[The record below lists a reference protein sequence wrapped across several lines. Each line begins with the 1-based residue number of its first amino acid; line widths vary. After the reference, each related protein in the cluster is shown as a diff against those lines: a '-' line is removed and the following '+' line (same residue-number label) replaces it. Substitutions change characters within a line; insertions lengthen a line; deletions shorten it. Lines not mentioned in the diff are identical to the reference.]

1 LLSENDSMK
10 KGLVIVESPTKVR
23 TIKRYLGKDFDVK
36 ASVGHVKDLPK
47 KRLGVNV
54 EDNFTPEYEII
65 RGKSKIIKELKSA
78 ACKVDNIY
86 LAPDPDREG
95 EAIAWH
101 IAEELQAKRGKGKA
115 RQFHRV
121 MFHELT
127 EQAIKRA
134 IKSPGK
140 LDRKKY
146 ESQQARRILDRLVG
160 YKISPLLWSK
170 VKRGLS
176 AGRVQSVAVRI
187 ICDREKEIRAFVP
200 EEYWTVIVQ
209 LEGPNPPPFL
219 AKVIALK
226 GKKLSIPNRE
236 KAQEI
241 VRDLKSA
248 DFRVKKVDTKERK
261 KYPSPPFIT
270 STMQQEAAHKLRFTA
285 KKTMMLAQR
294 LYEGVDLGDEGP
306 VGLITYM
313 RTDST
318 RVAKEVVKEARTLI
332 NGKFGKDF
340 VPQRAPVYKRGKM
353 SQDAHEAIRPT
364 SVVRAPE
371 DVAPYLDKAT
381 LALYNLIW
389 KRFIASQMSPAIL
402 DQTRVDIEAVL
413 YLLRVSGTVVRFPGF
428 TILYSETKDESREKG
443 RNNSD
448 KDKTDLPS
456 LAKDDPLK
464 FLGIEPKQHF
474 TQPPPRYSEASL
486 IKTLE
491 EKGIGR
497 PSTYATIISTIQGKE
512 YVSLEKRFF
521 YPSALGLVVTDLLV
535 KHFPEILDSKFTA
548 AMEKKLDEVEDGSN
562 SWINVLENF
571 HGPFSKSLNLA
582 QEEMKSIKI
591 EGVST
596 DIKCDKCGAPMVIK
610 YGKSGEFLAC
620 SGYPEC
626 KNTKDFKRDAPG
638 PIQILDREIM
648 TEKICD
654 RCGRPMVIKKGRF
667 GEFLACSGYPECR
680 NTKSISTGISCPEP
694 GCDGELFQRRSRS
707 GKTFFGCSRYPK
719 CKYATWDRPVAKEC
733 PLCGSLILV
742 QKITQSDRKIL
753 KCPVKGCKYKIDQEG
768 G

>member
-1 LLSENDSMK
+1 MK

-23 TIKRYLGKDFDVK
+23 TLKRYLGKDFDIR

-54 EDNFTPEYEII
+54 EDNFKPEYEII
-65 RGKSKIIKELKSA
+65 SGKNKIIKELKSA
-78 ACKVDNIY
+78 ASKVDDIY

-101 IAEELQAKRGKGKA
+101 IAEELQAKRGKA

-127 EQAIKRA
+127 EQAIKKA
-134 IKSPGK
+134 IKSPEK
-140 LDRKKY
+140 LDRNKY

-187 ICDREKEIRAFVP
+187 ICDREREIQAFVP
-200 EEYWTVIVQ
+200 EEYWTVAAQ
-209 LEGPNPPPFL
+209 LKGPNPPPFL

-226 GKKLSIPNRE
+226 GKKLSIPDGE
-236 KAQEI
+236 KAQEV

-248 DFRVKKVDTKERK
+248 DFRVKKVETKERK

-270 STMQQEAAHKLRFTA
+270 STMQQEAARKHRFSA

-313 RTDST
+313 RTDSI
-318 RVAKEVVKEARTLI
+318 RVAKEAVKEARTLI

-353 SQDAHEAIRPT
+353 AQDAHEAIRPT
-364 SVVRAPE
+364 SVTRTPE
-371 DVAPYLDKAT
+371 DVAPYLDKAA

-402 DQTRVDIEAVL
+402 DQTRVDIEAGL
-413 YLLRVSGTVVRFPGF
+413 YLLRVVGTVVRFPGF
-428 TILYSETKDESREKG
+428 TILYSETKDESQEKG
-443 RNNSD
+443 RNSSD
-448 KDKTDLPS
+448 KAKTELPV

-464 FLGIEPKQHF
+464 LLGIEPKQHF

-491 EKGIGR
+491 EEGIGR
-497 PSTYATIISTIQGKE
+497 PSTYANILSTIQGKE
-512 YVSLEKRFF
+512 YVRLEKRYF
-521 YPSALGLVVTDLLV
+521 YPSALGFVVTDLLV
-535 KHFPEILDSKFTA
+535 THFPEILDSKFTA
-548 AMEKKLDEVEDGSN
+548 AMEKNLDGVEDGSN
-562 SWINVLENF
+562 SWIKVLEKF
-571 HGPFSKSLNLA
+571 YGPFSKSLNLA

-591 EGVST
+591 KGVST

-610 YGKSGEFLAC
+610 YGRSGEFLAC

-626 KNTKDFKRDAPG
+626 KNTKDFKRDEKG
-638 PIQILDREIM
+638 QIQIQDREIR
-648 TEKICD
+648 TDKICD

-680 NTKSISTGISCPEP
+680 NTKSISTGIPCPEP
-694 GCDGELFQRRSRS
+694 SCDGELFQRRSRS

-719 CKYATWDRPVAKEC
+719 CKYAIWDRPVAKEC
-733 PLCGSLILV
+733 PLCGSPILV
-742 QKITQSDRKIL
+742 ERIKQSDGKTL
-753 KCPVKGCKYKIDQEG
+753 KCPAKGCKYKIDQEG
-768 G
+768 D

>member
-1 LLSENDSMK
+1 MK

-23 TIKRYLGKDFDVK
+23 TIKRYLGKDFDIR

-54 EDNFTPEYEII
+54 EDNFKPEYEII
-65 RGKSKIIKELKSA
+65 SGKNKIIKALKSA
-78 ACKVDNIY
+78 ASKVDNIY

-101 IAEELQAKRGKGKA
+101 IAEELQAKRGKA

-127 EQAIKRA
+127 EQAIKKA
-134 IKSPGK
+134 IKSPEK
-140 LDRKKY
+140 LNKNKY

-187 ICDREKEIRAFVP
+187 ICDREREIQAFVP
-200 EEYWTVIVQ
+200 EEYWTVAAQ
-209 LEGPNPPPFL
+209 LEGSNPPPFL

-226 GKKLSIPNRE
+226 GKKLSIPDGE
-236 KAQEI
+236 KAQEV
-241 VRDLKSA
+241 VRDLNSA
-248 DFRVKKVDTKERK
+248 DFRVAKVETKERK

-270 STMQQEAAHKLRFTA
+270 STMQQEAASKLRFSA
-285 KKTMMLAQR
+285 KKTMMMAQR
-294 LYEGVDLGDEGP
+294 LYEGIDLGDEGP

-318 RVAKEVVKEARTLI
+318 RVAKEAVKEARILI
-332 NGKFGKDF
+332 DGRFGKDF

-353 SQDAHEAIRPT
+353 AQDAHEAIRPT
-364 SVVRAPE
+364 SVARTPE
-371 DVAPYLDKAT
+371 DVAPYLDKAA

-402 DQTRVDIEAVL
+402 DQTRVDIEAGM
-413 YLLRVSGTVVRFPGF
+413 YLLRVVGTIVRFPGF
-428 TILYSETKDESREKG
+428 TILYSETKNESQEKG
-443 RNNSD
+443 RNSSD
-448 KDKTDLPS
+448 KAKTDLPA

-464 FLGIEPKQHF
+464 LLGIEPKQHF

-491 EKGIGR
+491 EEGIGR
-497 PSTYATIISTIQGKE
+497 PSTYANILSTIQGKE
-512 YVSLEKRFF
+512 YVRLEKRYF

-535 KHFPEILDSKFTA
+535 AHFSEILDSKFTA
-548 AMEKKLDEVEDGSN
+548 AMEKNLDGVEDGSN
-562 SWINVLENF
+562 SWIKVLEKF
-571 HGPFSKSLNLA
+571 YGPFSKSLDLA
-582 QEEMKSIKI
+582 KEKMKSIKTK
-591 EGVST
+591 GVST
-596 DIKCDKCGAPMVIK
+596 DIMCDKCGAPMVIK

-626 KNTKDFKRDAPG
+626 KNTKDFRRDEKG
-638 PIQILDREIM
+638 LIQIQDREIP
-648 TEKICD
+648 TDKICD
-654 RCGRPMVIKKGRF
+654 QCGRPMVIKKGRF

-694 GCDGELFQRRSRS
+694 SCDGELFQRRSRS

-719 CKYATWDRPVAKEC
+719 CKYATWDRPVAKKC
-733 PLCGSLILV
+733 PLCGFPILV
-742 QKITQSDRKIL
+742 EKNTKSDGKIL
-753 KCPVKGCKYKIDQEG
+753 KCPAKGCKYKIEQEG
-768 G
+768 D

>member
-1 LLSENDSMK
+1 MK

-23 TIKRYLGKDFDVK
+23 TLRRYLGKDFDIK

-78 ACKVDNIY
+78 ASKVDNIY

-101 IAEELQAKRGKGKA
+101 IAEELQAKQGKA
-115 RQFHRV
+115 RQFYRV

-127 EQAIKRA
+127 EQAIKKA

-140 LDRKKY
+140 LDKNKY

-187 ICDREKEIRAFVP
+187 ICDREREIQAFVA
-200 EEYWTVIVQ
+200 EEYWTVTAQ

-226 GKKLSIPNRE
+226 GKKLSIPDGE
-236 KAQEI
+236 KAQEV
-241 VRDLKSA
+241 VRDLKAA
-248 DFRVKKVDTKERK
+248 DFRVKKIETKERK

-270 STMQQEAAHKLRFTA
+270 STMQQEAARKLRFSA
-285 KKTMMLAQR
+285 KKTMTLAQR

-318 RVAKEVVKEARTLI
+318 RVAKEAVKEARALI
-332 NGKFGKDF
+332 NGRFGKDF

-353 SQDAHEAIRPT
+353 AQDAHEAIRPT
-364 SVVRAPE
+364 SVARTPE
-371 DVAPYLDKAT
+371 DVAPYLDKAA

-389 KRFIASQMSPAIL
+389 KCFIASQMSPAIL
-402 DQTRVDIEAVL
+402 DQTRVDIEAGL
-413 YLLRVSGTVVRFPGF
+413 YLLRVVGTVVRFPGF
-428 TILYSETKDESREKG
+428 TILYSETKDESQEKG
-443 RNNSD
+443 QNSSD
-448 KDKTDLPS
+448 KAKTELPA
-456 LAKDDPLK
+456 LAMDDPLK
-464 FLGIEPKQHF
+464 LLGIEPKQHF

-497 PSTYATIISTIQGKE
+497 PSTYATILSTIQSKE
-512 YVSLEKRFF
+512 YVCLEKRYF
-521 YPSALGLVVTDLLV
+521 YPSALGFVVTDLLV
-535 KHFPEILDSKFTA
+535 AHFPEILDSKFTA
-548 AMEKKLDEVEDGSN
+548 AMEKKLDGVEDGSN
-562 SWINVLENF
+562 SWIKVLEKF
-571 HGPFSKSLNLA
+571 YGPFSKSLNLA
-582 QEEMKSIKI
+582 QEEMKSVKIK
-591 EGVST
+591 GVST
-596 DIKCDKCGAPMVIK
+596 DIKCDKCSAPMVIK
-610 YGKSGEFLAC
+610 YGSRGEFLAC

-626 KNTKDFKRDAPG
+626 KNTKDFKRDEKG
-638 PIQILDREIM
+638 QIQIQDREIR
-648 TEKICD
+648 TDKICD

-680 NTKSISTGISCPEP
+680 NTKSLSTGIPCPGP
-694 GCDGELFQRRSRS
+694 SCDGELVKRSSRS
-707 GKTFFGCSRYPK
+707 GKTFYGCSRYPK

-733 PLCGSLILV
+733 PFCGSPILV
-742 QKITQSDRKIL
+742 ERITQNDGRIL
-753 KCPVKGCKYKIDQEG
+753 KCPVKGCKYKIEQVRD
-768 G
+768 

>member
-1 LLSENDSMK
+1 MK

-23 TIKRYLGKDFDVK
+23 TLKRYLGKDFDIK

-54 EDNFTPEYEII
+54 EDNFKPEYEII

-78 ACKVDNIY
+78 ASKVDNIY

-101 IAEELQAKRGKGKA
+101 IAEELQAKRGKA
-115 RQFHRV
+115 RQFYRV

-127 EQAIKRA
+127 EQAIRKA
-134 IKSPGK
+134 IKSPEK
-140 LDRKKY
+140 LDRNKY

-187 ICDREKEIRAFVP
+187 ICEREREIQAFVA
-200 EEYWTVIVQ
+200 EEYWTVTAQ
-209 LEGPNPPPFL
+209 LEGPNPPPFS

-226 GKKLSIPNRE
+226 GKKLPIPDGE
-236 KAQEI
+236 KAQEV

-248 DFRVKKVDTKERK
+248 DFRVKKVETKERK

-270 STMQQEAAHKLRFTA
+270 STMQQEAARKHRFPA

-294 LYEGVDLGDEGP
+294 LYEGVVLGDEGP

-318 RVAKEVVKEARTLI
+318 RVAKEAVKEARTLI
-332 NGKFGKDF
+332 NGRFGKDF

-353 SQDAHEAIRPT
+353 AQDAHEAIRPT
-364 SVVRAPE
+364 SVARTPE
-371 DVAPYLDKAT
+371 DVAPYLDKAA
-381 LALYNLIW
+381 LALYKLIW

-402 DQTRVDIEAVL
+402 DQTRVDIEAGL
-413 YLLRVSGTVVRFPGF
+413 YLLRVVGTVVRFPGF
-428 TILYSETKDESREKG
+428 TILYSETKDESQEKG

-448 KDKTDLPS
+448 KDKTDLPA

-464 FLGIEPKQHF
+464 LLGIEPKQHF

-497 PSTYATIISTIQGKE
+497 PSTYANILSTIQGKE
-512 YVSLEKRFF
+512 YVRLEKRYFC
-521 YPSALGLVVTDLLV
+521 PSALGFVVTDLLV
-535 KHFPEILDSKFTA
+535 AHFPEILDLKFTA
-548 AMEKKLDEVEDGSN
+548 AMEKNLDGVEDGSN
-562 SWINVLENF
+562 SWIKVLEKF
-571 HGPFSKSLNLA
+571 YGPFSKSLNLA

-591 EGVST
+591 KGVST
-596 DIKCDKCGAPMVIK
+596 DIKCDKCGASMVIK
-610 YGKSGEFLAC
+610 YGRSGEFLAC

-626 KNTKDFKRDAPG
+626 KNTKDFKRDEKG
-638 PIQILDREIM
+638 QIQIQDREIR
-648 TEKICD
+648 TDKICD

-680 NTKSISTGISCPEP
+680 NTKSISTGIPCPEP
-694 GCDGELFQRRSRS
+694 SCDGELFQRRSRS

-733 PLCGSLILV
+733 PLCGSPILMER
-742 QKITQSDRKIL
+742 ITQSDGRIL

-768 G
+768 D

>member
-1 LLSENDSMK
+1 MK

-23 TIKRYLGKDFDVK
+23 TIKRYLGKDFDIR

-54 EDNFTPEYEII
+54 EDNFKPEYEII
-65 RGKSKIIKELKSA
+65 SGKNKIIKELKSA
-78 ACKVDNIY
+78 ASKVDNIY

-101 IAEELQAKRGKGKA
+101 IAEELQAKRGKA

-127 EQAIKRA
+127 EQAIKKA
-134 IKSPGK
+134 IKSPEK
-140 LDRKKY
+140 LNKNKY

-160 YKISPLLWSK
+160 YKISPLLWNK

-187 ICDREKEIRAFVP
+187 ICDREREIQAFVP
-200 EEYWTVIVQ
+200 EEYWTVAAQ
-209 LEGPNPPPFL
+209 LEGSNPPPFL

-226 GKKLSIPNRE
+226 GKKLSIPDGE
-236 KAQEI
+236 KAQEV
-241 VRDLKSA
+241 VRDLNSA
-248 DFRVKKVDTKERK
+248 DFRVAKVETKERK

-270 STMQQEAAHKLRFTA
+270 STMQQEAASKLRFSA
-285 KKTMMLAQR
+285 KKTMMMAQR
-294 LYEGVDLGDEGP
+294 LYEGIDLGDEGP

-318 RVAKEVVKEARTLI
+318 RVAKEAVKEARILI
-332 NGKFGKDF
+332 DGRFGKDF

-353 SQDAHEAIRPT
+353 AQDAHEAIRPT
-364 SVVRAPE
+364 SVARTPE
-371 DVAPYLDKAT
+371 DVAPYLDKAA

-402 DQTRVDIEAVL
+402 DQTRVDIEAGM
-413 YLLRVSGTVVRFPGF
+413 YLLRVVGTIVRFPGF
-428 TILYSETKDESREKG
+428 TILYSETKNESQEKG
-443 RNNSD
+443 RNSSD
-448 KDKTDLPS
+448 KAKTDLPA

-464 FLGIEPKQHF
+464 LLGIEPKQHF

-491 EKGIGR
+491 EEGIGR
-497 PSTYATIISTIQGKE
+497 PSTYANILSTIQGKE
-512 YVSLEKRFF
+512 YVRLEKRYF

-535 KHFPEILDSKFTA
+535 AHFSEILDSKFTA
-548 AMEKKLDEVEDGSN
+548 AMEKNLDGVEDGSN
-562 SWINVLENF
+562 SWIKVLEKF
-571 HGPFSKSLNLA
+571 YGPFSKSLDLA
-582 QEEMKSIKI
+582 KEKMKSIKTK
-591 EGVST
+591 GVST
-596 DIKCDKCGAPMVIK
+596 DIMCDKCGAPMVIK

-626 KNTKDFKRDAPG
+626 KNTKDFRRDEKG
-638 PIQILDREIM
+638 LIQIQDREIP
-648 TEKICD
+648 TDKICD
-654 RCGRPMVIKKGRF
+654 QCGRPMVIKKGRF

-694 GCDGELFQRRSRS
+694 SCDGELFQRRSRS

-719 CKYATWDRPVAKEC
+719 CKYATWDRPVAKKC
-733 PLCGSLILV
+733 PLCGFPILV
-742 QKITQSDRKIL
+742 EKNTKSDGKIL
-753 KCPVKGCKYKIDQEG
+753 KCPAKGCKYKIEQEG
-768 G
+768 D

>member
-1 LLSENDSMK
+1 MK

-23 TIKRYLGKDFDVK
+23 TIKRYLGKDFDIR

-54 EDNFTPEYEII
+54 EDNFKPEYEII
-65 RGKSKIIKELKSA
+65 SGKNKIIKELKSA
-78 ACKVDNIY
+78 ASKVDNIY

-101 IAEELQAKRGKGKA
+101 IAEELQAKRGKA

-127 EQAIKRA
+127 EQAIKKA
-134 IKSPGK
+134 IKSPEK
-140 LDRKKY
+140 LNKNKY

-160 YKISPLLWSK
+160 YKISPLLWNK

-187 ICDREKEIRAFVP
+187 ICDREREIQAFVP
-200 EEYWTVIVQ
+200 EEYWTVAAQ
-209 LEGPNPPPFL
+209 LEGSNPPPFL

-226 GKKLSIPNRE
+226 GKKLSIPDGE
-236 KAQEI
+236 KAQDV

-248 DFRVKKVDTKERK
+248 DFSVKKVETKERK

-270 STMQQEAAHKLRFTA
+270 STMQQEAARKYRFSA

-318 RVAKEVVKEARTLI
+318 RVAKEAVKEARTLI
-332 NGKFGKDF
+332 NGRFGKDF

-353 SQDAHEAIRPT
+353 AQDAHEAIRPT
-364 SVVRAPE
+364 SVARTPE
-371 DVAPYLDKAT
+371 DVAPYLDKDA

-389 KRFIASQMSPAIL
+389 KRFVASQMSPAIL
-402 DQTRVDIEAVL
+402 DQTRVDIEAGL
-413 YLLRVSGTVVRFPGF
+413 YLLRVVGTVVRFPGF
-428 TILYSETKDESREKG
+428 TILYSETKDESQEKG

-448 KDKTDLPS
+448 KDKTDLPA

-497 PSTYATIISTIQGKE
+497 PSTYATILSTIQGKE
-512 YVSLEKRFF
+512 YVSLEKRYF
-521 YPSALGLVVTDLLV
+521 YPSALGFVVTDLLV
-535 KHFPEILDSKFTA
+535 AHFPEILDSKFTA
-548 AMEKKLDEVEDGSN
+548 AMEKNLDGVEDGSN
-562 SWINVLENF
+562 SWIKVLEKF
-571 HGPFSKSLNLA
+571 YGPFSKSLNLA

-591 EGVST
+591 KGVST
-596 DIKCDKCGAPMVIK
+596 DIKCDKCGASMVIK
-610 YGKSGEFLAC
+610 YGRSGEFLAC

-626 KNTKDFKRDAPG
+626 KNTKDFKRDEKG
-638 PIQILDREIM
+638 QIQIQDREIR
-648 TEKICD
+648 TDKICD

-680 NTKSISTGISCPEP
+680 NTKSISTGIPCPEP
-694 GCDGELFQRRSRS
+694 SCDGELFQRRSRS

-719 CKYATWDRPVAKEC
+719 CKYATWDRPVDKEC
-733 PLCGSLILV
+733 PLCGSPILV
-742 QKITQSDRKIL
+742 EKITQSDGKIL
-753 KCPVKGCKYKIDQEG
+753 KCPVKGCKYKIEQEG
-768 G
+768 D

>member
-1 LLSENDSMK
+1 MK

-23 TIKRYLGKDFDVK
+23 TLKRYLGKDFDIK

-54 EDNFTPEYEII
+54 EDNFAPEYEII

-78 ACKVDNIY
+78 ASKVDDIY

-101 IAEELQAKRGKGKA
+101 IAEELQAKHGKA
-115 RQFHRV
+115 KKQFHRV

-127 EQAIKRA
+127 EQAIRKA

-140 LDRKKY
+140 LDRNKY

-160 YKISPLLWSK
+160 YKISPLLWDK

-187 ICDREKEIRAFVP
+187 ICDREREIQAFVP
-200 EEYWTVIVQ
+200 EEYWTVTAQ
-209 LEGPNPPPFL
+209 LEGPNPPPFW
-219 AKVIALK
+219 AKVIAFK
-226 GKKLSIPNRE
+226 GKKLSIPNGE
-236 KAQEI
+236 KAQEV

-248 DFRVKKVDTKERK
+248 DFRVKKIETKERK
-261 KYPSPPFIT
+261 KFPSPPFIT
-270 STMQQEAAHKLRFTA
+270 STLQQEAARRLRFPA

-318 RVAKEVVKEARTLI
+318 RVAKEAVKEARTFI
-332 NGKFGKDF
+332 NGRFGKDF

-353 SQDAHEAIRPT
+353 AQDAHEAIRPT
-364 SVVRAPE
+364 SVARNPE
-371 DVAPYLDKAT
+371 DVASYLDKAA
-381 LALYNLIW
+381 LALYKLIW

-402 DQTRVDIEAVL
+402 DQTCVDIEASL
-413 YLLRVSGTVVRFPGF
+413 YLLRIIGTVVRFPGF
-428 TILYSETKDESREKG
+428 SVLYSETKDESQEYG
-443 RNNSD
+443 RNDSD
-448 KDKTDLPS
+448 KAKAELPI
-456 LAKDDPLK
+456 LAKGDPLK
-464 FLGIEPKQHF
+464 LLGIEPKQRF
-474 TQPPPRYSEASL
+474 TQPPPRYSEATL

-497 PSTYATIISTIQGKE
+497 PSTYATILSTIQGKE
-512 YVSLEKRFF
+512 YVRLEKRYF
-521 YPSALGLVVTDLLV
+521 YPSALGFVVTDLLV
-535 KHFPEILDSKFTA
+535 THFPEILDSKFTA

-562 SWINVLENF
+562 SWIKVLEKF
-571 HGPFSKSLNLA
+571 HAPFIKSLNLA
-582 QEEMKSIKI
+582 QEKMKSVKI
-591 EGVST
+591 NGVPT
-596 DIKCDKCGAPMVIK
+596 DIKCDKCGAYMVVK
-610 YGKSGEFLAC
+610 YGRTGEFLAC

-626 KNTKDFKRDAPG
+626 KNTKDFKRDEKG
-638 PIQILDREIM
+638 LIQIQDREIR

-680 NTKSISTGISCPEP
+680 NTKSISTGIPCPDSD
-694 GCDGELFQRRSRS
+694 CDGELVKRSSRS
-707 GKTFFGCSRYPK
+707 GKTFYGCSRYPK
-719 CKYATWDRPVAKEC
+719 CKYATWDPPVAKEC
-733 PLCGSLILV
+733 PLCGSRILV
-742 QKITQSDRKIL
+742 ERITQSGGKIL
-753 KCPVKGCKYKIDQEG
+753 KCPVKGCKYKIAQEG
-768 G
+768 D

>member
-1 LLSENDSMK
+1 MK

-23 TIKRYLGKDFDVK
+23 TLRRYLGKDFDIM

-78 ACKVDNIY
+78 ASKVDNIY

-101 IAEELQAKRGKGKA
+101 IAEELQVKRGKA

-127 EQAIKRA
+127 EQAIRKA

-140 LDRKKY
+140 LDRNKY

-187 ICDREKEIRAFVP
+187 ICDREREIQAFVA
-200 EEYWTVIVQ
+200 EEYWTVTAQ
-209 LEGPNPPPFL
+209 LEGLNPPPFL

-226 GKKLSIPNRE
+226 GKKLSIPDGE

-241 VRDLKSA
+241 VRDLKTA
-248 DFRVKKVDTKERK
+248 DFRIKKIETKERK

-270 STMQQEAAHKLRFTA
+270 STMQQEAAHKLRFSA

-318 RVAKEVVKEARTLI
+318 RVAKEAAKEAITLI
-332 NGKFGKDF
+332 NARFGKDF

-353 SQDAHEAIRPT
+353 AQDAHEAIRPT
-364 SVVRAPE
+364 SVARTPE
-371 DVAPYLDKAT
+371 DVAPYLDKAA

-389 KRFIASQMSPAIL
+389 KRFIASQMSPAIV
-402 DQTRVDIEAVL
+402 DQTRVDIEAGL
-413 YLLRVSGTVVRFPGF
+413 YLLSVVGTVVRFPGF

-443 RNNSD
+443 RNSSD
-448 KDKTDLPS
+448 KAKTELPA
-456 LAKDDPLK
+456 LAMDDPLK
-464 FLGIEPKQHF
+464 LLGIEPKQHF

-497 PSTYATIISTIQGKE
+497 PSTYATILSTIQGKE
-512 YVSLEKRFF
+512 YVRLEKRYF
-521 YPSALGLVVTDLLV
+521 YPSALGFVVTDLLV
-535 KHFPEILDSKFTA
+535 AHFPEILDSKFTA
-548 AMEKKLDEVEDGSN
+548 AMEKKLDGVEDGSN
-562 SWINVLENF
+562 SWIKVLEKF
-571 HGPFSKSLNLA
+571 YGPFSKSLNLA
-582 QEEMKSIKI
+582 QEEMKSVKIK
-591 EGVST
+591 GVST

-610 YGKSGEFLAC
+610 YGRSGEFLAC

-626 KNTKDFKRDAPG
+626 NNTKDFKRDEKG
-638 PIQILDREIM
+638 QIQIQDREIQ
-648 TEKICD
+648 TDKICD

-680 NTKSISTGISCPEP
+680 NTKSISTGIPCPEP
-694 GCDGELFQRRSRS
+694 SCDGELVKRSSRS
-707 GKTFFGCSRYPK
+707 GKTFYGCSRYPK

-733 PLCGSLILV
+733 PLCGSPILV
-742 QKITQSDRKIL
+742 ERITQSDGRIL
-753 KCPVKGCKYKIDQEG
+753 KCPVKVCKYKIEQEG
-768 G
+768 D

>member
-1 LLSENDSMK
+1 MK

-23 TIKRYLGKDFDVK
+23 TLKRYLGKDFDVK
-36 ASVGHVKDLPK
+36 ACVGHVKDLPK
-47 KRLGVNV
+47 KRLGVNI

-78 ACKVDNIY
+78 ASKVDNIY

-101 IAEELQAKRGKGKA
+101 VAEELQSKRGKA

-127 EQAIKRA
+127 EQAIRKA

-187 ICDREKEIRAFVP
+187 ICDREREIQAFVP
-200 EEYWTVIVQ
+200 EEYWTVTVQ
-209 LEGPNPPPFL
+209 LEGPSPPPFL

-226 GKKLSIPNRE
+226 GKKLSIPDEE

-241 VRDLKSA
+241 VRDLRSA

-270 STMQQEAAHKLRFTA
+270 STMQQEAARKLGFSA

-318 RVAKEVVKEARTLI
+318 RVAKEAVKEARTLI
-332 NGKFGKDF
+332 NTRFGKDF
-340 VPQRAPVYKRGKM
+340 VPHGVPVYKRGKM
-353 SQDAHEAIRPT
+353 AQDAHEAIRPT
-364 SVVRAPE
+364 SVTRTPE
-371 DVAPYLDKAT
+371 DVASYLDKAV
-381 LALYNLIW
+381 LALYKLIW

-402 DQTRVDIEAVL
+402 DQTRVDIEAGL
-413 YLLRVSGTVVRFPGF
+413 YLLRVVGTVVRFPGF
-428 TILYSETKDESREKG
+428 TILYSETKDESQEKG
-443 RNNSD
+443 WNNSD
-448 KDKTDLPS
+448 KDKTDLPV
-456 LAKDDPLK
+456 LEKDDPLK

-497 PSTYATIISTIQGKE
+497 PSTYATILSTIQGKE

-521 YPSALGLVVTDLLV
+521 YPSTLGFVVTDLLV
-535 KHFPEILDSKFTA
+535 THFPEILDSKFTA
-548 AMEKKLDEVEDGSN
+548 AMEKKLDEVEDGS
-562 SWINVLENF
+562 SSLINVLEKF
-571 HGPFSKSLNLA
+571 YGPFSKSLDLA
-582 QEEMKSIKI
+582 QGEMKSIKI
-591 EGVST
+591 KGVST

-610 YGKSGEFLAC
+610 YGRSGDFLAC

-626 KNTKDFKRDAPG
+626 KNTKDFKRDDKG
-638 PIQILDREIM
+638 QIQIRNREIH

-654 RCGRPMVIKKGRF
+654 RCGRLMVIKKGRF
-667 GEFLACSGYPECR
+667 GDFLACSGYPECR

-694 GCDGELFQRRSRS
+694 SCDGELFQRRSRS

-733 PLCGSLILV
+733 PLCGSRILV
-742 QKITQSDRKIL
+742 EKITQNDGRIL
-753 KCPVKGCKYKIDQEG
+753 KCPVKGCNYKIEQEG
-768 G
+768 D

>member
-1 LLSENDSMK
+1 MK

-23 TIKRYLGKDFDVK
+23 TIKRYLGKDFDIM

-47 KRLGVNV
+47 KRLGVDV

-78 ACKVDNIY
+78 ASKVDNIY

-101 IAEELQAKRGKGKA
+101 IAEELQAKRGKA

-127 EQAIKRA
+127 EQAIKKA

-140 LDRKKY
+140 LDRNKY

-187 ICDREKEIRAFVP
+187 ICDREREIQAFVA
-200 EEYWTVIVQ
+200 EEYWTVTAQ

-226 GKKLSIPNRE
+226 GKKLSIPDGE

-241 VRDLKSA
+241 VRDLKAA
-248 DFRVKKVDTKERK
+248 DFRVKKIETKERK

-270 STMQQEAAHKLRFTA
+270 STMQQEAAHKLRFSA

-318 RVAKEVVKEARTLI
+318 RVAKEAVKEATTLI
-332 NGKFGKDF
+332 NGRFGKDF

-353 SQDAHEAIRPT
+353 AQDAHEAIRPT
-364 SVVRAPE
+364 SVARTPE
-371 DVAPYLDKAT
+371 DVAPYLDKAA

-402 DQTRVDIEAVL
+402 DQTRVDIEAGL
-413 YLLRVSGTVVRFPGF
+413 YLLRVVGTVVRFPGF

-448 KDKTDLPS
+448 KAKTDLPA

-464 FLGIEPKQHF
+464 LLGIEPKQHF

-497 PSTYATIISTIQGKE
+497 PSTYATILSTIQGKE
-512 YVSLEKRFF
+512 YVCLEKRYF

-535 KHFPEILDSKFTA
+535 AHFPEILDSKFTA
-548 AMEKKLDEVEDGSN
+548 AMEKKLDGVEDGSN
-562 SWINVLENF
+562 SWIKVLEKF
-571 HGPFSKSLNLA
+571 YGPFSKSLNLA

-591 EGVST
+591 KGVST

-610 YGKSGEFLAC
+610 YGRSGEFLAC

-626 KNTKDFKRDAPG
+626 KNTKDFKRDEKG
-638 PIQILDREIM
+638 QIQIQDREIR
-648 TEKICD
+648 TDKICD

-680 NTKSISTGISCPEP
+680 NTKSISTGIPCPEP
-694 GCDGELFQRRSRS
+694 SCDGELFQRRSRS

-733 PLCGSLILV
+733 PLCGSPILV
-742 QKITQSDRKIL
+742 ERITQSDGRIL
-753 KCPVKGCKYKIDQEG
+753 KCPVKGCKYKIEQEG
-768 G
+768 D

>member
-1 LLSENDSMK
+1 MK

-23 TIKRYLGKDFDVK
+23 TLKRYLGKDFDIK

-54 EDNFTPEYEII
+54 EDNFTPEYEVI
-65 RGKSKIIKELKSA
+65 RGKGKIIKELKSA
-78 ACKVDNIY
+78 ASKVDRIY

-101 IAEELQAKRGKGKA
+101 IAEELEPKRGKVK
-115 RQFHRV
+115 QLHRV

-127 EQAIKRA
+127 EQAIRKA
-134 IKSPGK
+134 IESPGK

-187 ICDREKEIRAFVP
+187 ICDREREIQAFVP
-200 EEYWTVIVQ
+200 EEYWTVCAQ

-226 GKKLSIPNRE
+226 GKKLSIPDGE
-236 KAQEI
+236 KANEI
-241 VRDLKSA
+241 ARDLESS
-248 DFRVKKVDTKERK
+248 DFRVKEVDTKERK

-270 STMQQEAAHKLRFTA
+270 STMQQEAARNLRFSA
-285 KKTMMLAQR
+285 KKTMMLAQK

-318 RVAKEVVKEARTLI
+318 RVAREAVNDARDLI
-332 NGKFGKDF
+332 NEKFGRDF
-340 VPQRAPVYKRGKM
+340 VPQRAPVYKRGKIT
-353 SQDAHEAIRPT
+353 QDAHEAIRPT
-364 SVVRAPE
+364 SVARTPE
-371 DVAPYLDKAT
+371 NVAPYLDKAA
-381 LALYNLIW
+381 LALYKLIW

-402 DQTRVDIEAVL
+402 DQTRVDIEAGM
-413 YLLRVSGTVVRFPGF
+413 YLLRVVGTVVRFPGF
-428 TILYSETKDESREKG
+428 TILYSETKEESQEKG
-443 RNNSD
+443 LNNSYRD
-448 KDKTDLPS
+448 RPDLPALTKHDS
-456 LAKDDPLK
+456 LKL
-464 FLGIEPKQHF
+464 LGIESKQHF
-474 TQPPPRYSEASL
+474 TQAPPRYSEASL

-497 PSTYATIISTIQGKE
+497 PSTYANIISTIQGKE
-512 YVSLEKRFF
+512 YVNLEKRFF
-521 YPSALGLVVTDLLV
+521 YPSALGFIVTDLLV
-535 KHFPEILDSKFTA
+535 AHFPEILDSKFTA
-548 AMEKKLDEVEDGSN
+548 AMEKDLDGVEEGSI
-562 SWINVLENF
+562 SWIQVLKKFN
-571 HGPFSKSLNLA
+571 GPFSKSLHLA
-582 QEEMKSIKI
+582 QEEMESIKTN
-591 EGVST
+591 GVST

-610 YGKSGEFLAC
+610 YGRSGEFLAC

-626 KNTKDFKRDAPG
+626 KNTKDFKRDEKG
-638 PIQILDREIM
+638 NIHIEDREIQ
-648 TEKICD
+648 TEKICE
-654 RCGRPMVIKKGRF
+654 RCGRPMVIKRGRF

-680 NTKSISTGISCPEP
+680 NTQPISTGISCPEP

-707 GKTFFGCSRYPK
+707 GKTFFGCSRYPQ

-733 PLCGSLILV
+733 PLCGSQILV
-742 QKITQSDRKIL
+742 EKVTKSNAKIF
-753 KCPVKGCKYKIDQEG
+753 KCPVKGCTYKIDQEG
-768 G
+768 E